1 MTGEMKIR
9 ASLLSKSLAA
19 CGIVLSLILGA
30 FSTEASNWGGEYF
43 PNIPLVT
50 EEGEEVRF
58 FDDLIEG
65 KVVAINF
72 IYTTCP
78 DTCPLETAQLLKVE
92 EILGDRMGQDVF
104 FYSITIDPET
114 DTPAVMKEYKE
125 RFGASW
131 TFLSGDKEDI
141 VLLRRKLGLYID
153 EIQDGSKNHNVSMII
168 GNQETGRWMRR
179 SPMENPY
186 VLADQLGNWLT
197 GWKAAQPGESYAS
210 APKLRNISTGEQL
223 FRTRCATCHSVNGSD
238 GSNALGPD
246 LLGVN
251 DRRDKGWL
259 LRWLQAPDRMLEAG
273 DPIATQLYEE
283 YGQVAMPN
291 MRLNREEAEALLD
304 YLGTETARREK
315 AAIRKQFLSRRRN
328 RPAGDVVAVMN
339 AWVREADDAA
349 RMNAGYMTLVNA
361 GSKAVRLVKVES
373 KAFDY
378 VEVHEMAQIDGLMEM
393 REIDRLVIPAK
404 AQAELAPG
412 GKHLM
417 MSGPREPLE
426 AGQRVDLVLTFDSGV
441 KQTVSVRV
449 AAM

>member
-1 MTGEMKIR
+1 MVWTMETRKRALVLCVIFLALVGLALPAAGTPWGED
-9 ASLLSKSLAA
+9 
-19 CGIVLSLILGA
+19 
-30 FSTEASNWGGEYF
+30 YF
-43 PNIPLVT
+43 PNVPLVT
-50 EEGEEVRF
+50 QDGQEVRF

-72 IYTTCP
+72 IYTSCP

-92 EILGDRMGQDVF
+92 SVLGDRMGKDVF

-114 DTPAVMKEYKE
+114 DTPAVLKEYKE

-131 TFLSGDKEDI
+131 TFLSGKKEDI

-153 EIQDGSKNHNVSMII
+153 EIQDGSNNHNVSMII
-168 GNQETGRWMRR
+168 GNQKTGRWMRR

-197 GWKAAQPGESYAS
+197 GWKAPQQGGNYAS

-223 FRTRCATCHSVNGSD
+223 FRTRCATCHSVNGSES
-238 GSNALGPD
+238 GNSLGPD
-246 LLGVN
+246 LLGIS
-251 DRRDKGWL
+251 RRREMSWL
-259 LRWLQAPDRMLEAG
+259 LSWLQAPDRMLEAG
-273 DPIATQLYEE
+273 DPIATRLYEE
-283 YGQVAMPN
+283 YGRIAMPN
-291 MRLNREEAEALLD
+291 MRLNRQEAADLLD
-304 YLGTETARREK
+304 YLKAETVRQEK
-315 AAIRKQFLSRRRN
+315 ASVRAQFLARRRN
-328 RPAGDVVAVMN
+328 RPRGDVVAVIN
-339 AWVREADDAA
+339 AWVREADAQA

-361 GSKAVRLVKVES
+361 GSEDVRLVKVES
-373 KAFDY
+373 RAFDY
-378 VEVHEMAQIDGLMEM
+378 VEVHEMAQVDGLMEM
-393 REIDRLVIPAK
+393 REIDQLVIPAK

-417 MSGPREPLE
+417 MSGPRRPIE

-449 AAM
+449 SSM